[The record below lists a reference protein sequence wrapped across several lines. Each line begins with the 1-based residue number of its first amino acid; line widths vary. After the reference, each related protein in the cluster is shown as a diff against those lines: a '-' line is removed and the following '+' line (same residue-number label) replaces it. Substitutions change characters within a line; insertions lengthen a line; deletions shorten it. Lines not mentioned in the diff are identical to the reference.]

1 MPESKS
7 RIVGF
12 AWLWMHLTLT
22 KLNGLMLTRHL
33 WFSFQVSK
41 KRFYFITILSS
52 VSFEVCYNGMPLTL
66 SSALLLL
73 FLLFSYYCYYD
84 YYYYCCCCCYCVIV
98 IVNFI
103 IFFRFLTCKS
113 NIRIFVWSA
122 ATTLP
127 LLFLEEEDLEQI
139 LLYLLLLPFFLLLLL
154 LLLFLSF

>member
-7 RIVGF
+7 RTVSF

-22 KLNGLMLTRHL
+22 KLNGRMLTRHL

-41 KRFYFITILSS
+41 KPFYFITILSS
-52 VSFEVCYNGMPLTL
+52 ISFDGMPLTL

-73 FLLFSYYCYYD
+73 FLLFSYYWYYY

-103 IFFRFLTCKS
+103 VFFRFLTCKS
-113 NIRIFVWSA
+113 NIRILIWSA

-127 LLFLEEEDLEQI
+127 LLFLDEEDLEQI